1 MNEKKSTFK
10 VLFYL
15 KKKAERTDG
24 KVPVMLRITVDGDI
38 AQMSAKLFVT
48 PDLWDITAG
57 KVSGKSAEALSVNP
71 MLEQIKARIVNHYNR
86 ILQEDDFVTA
96 EKVKNGFLGIGVMND
111 TLMKDYAD
119 FNVEFEKMVKSGTRN
134 SSTFTKYRSV
144 FNHLTDFL
152 KEKYNRTDIA
162 YRELTENFINDFDSY
177 LRDVK
182 RLSHNT
188 VWMYM
193 MPLLHF
199 TSEAWKNG
207 IIKTDPFRNYDSS
220 SKETDR
226 TFLTEEELQ
235 KVATVEL
242 RLAQTQLVRDMYL
255 FCCWTGLSHTD
266 IRSLTFAEIQKS
278 DFDGKYWIITRRNKS
293 EVSSNIPLLDI
304 PLQIIEKYRGMAK
317 GNKVFPVP
325 SDKSC
330 NTQLRKIAIQCG
342 IYKEFTFH
350 SSRHTFATT
359 VILNN
364 GCSIEAL
371 SKMMGHK
378 NITTTQIYAKITNEK
393 VSRDIQN
400 IAGNLQKLQGKLQ
413 AGA

>member
-15 KKKAERTDG
+15 KKKAERADG
-24 KVPVMLRITVDGDI
+24 KVPVMLRITVDGEI

-48 PDLWDITAG
+48 PELWDLTAG
-57 KVSGKSAEALSVNP
+57 KVSGKSAEAININLL
-71 MLEQIKARIVNHYNR
+71 LEQIKARIVNHYNR

-96 EKVKNGFLGIGVMND
+96 EKVKNAFLGIGVMNNS
-111 TLMKDYAD
+111 LMKDFTD
-119 FNVEFEKMVKSGTRN
+119 FNIEFEKMVKSGSR
-134 SSTFTKYRSV
+134 SPSTYIKYKSV
-144 FNHLTDFL
+144 YTHLSNFL
-152 KEKYNRTDIA
+152 KEKHNRTDIA
-162 YRELTENFINDFDSY
+162 YRELTENFVNDFDAY
-177 LRDVK
+177 LRDIK

-207 IIKTDPFRNYDSS
+207 IIKTDPFRNYDSA

-226 TFLTEEELQ
+226 IYLTEEELQ

-242 RLAQTQLVRDMYL
+242 RLAQTQLVRDIYL

-266 IRSLTFAEIQKS
+266 VCSLSFSEIQKS
-278 DFDGKYWIITRRNKS
+278 DFDGRYWIITRRNKS

-304 PLQIIEKYRGMAK
+304 PLKIIEKYKGLAK
-317 GNKVFPVP
+317 GSKVFPVP

-330 NTQLRKIAIQCG
+330 NTQLLRIAVACG
-342 IYKEFTFH
+342 IQKEFTFH
-350 SSRHTFATT
+350 LASHNKICINLKINR
-359 VILNN
+359 L
-364 GCSIEAL
+364 
-371 SKMMGHK
+371 
-378 NITTTQIYAKITNEK
+378 QIYFRQQVTF
-393 VSRDIQN
+393 
-400 IAGNLQKLQGKLQ
+400 
-413 AGA
+413 

>member
-15 KKKAERTDG
+15 KKKAERADG
-24 KVPVMLRITVDGDI
+24 KVPVMLRITVDGEI

-48 PDLWDITAG
+48 PELWDLTAG
-57 KVSGKSAEALSVNP
+57 KVSGKSAEAININLL
-71 MLEQIKARIVNHYNR
+71 LEQIKARIVNHYNR

-96 EKVKNGFLGIGVMND
+96 EKVKNAFLGIGVMNNS
-111 TLMKDYAD
+111 LMKDFSD
-119 FNVEFEKMVKSGTRN
+119 FNIEFEKMVKSGSR
-134 SSTFTKYRSV
+134 SPSTYTKYKSV
-144 FNHLTDFL
+144 YTHLSNFL
-152 KEKYNRTDIA
+152 KEKHNRTDIA
-162 YRELTENFINDFDSY
+162 YRELTENFVNDFDAY
-177 LRDVK
+177 LRDIK

-207 IIKTDPFRNYDSS
+207 IIKTDPFRNYDSA

-226 TFLTEEELQ
+226 IYLTEEELQ

-242 RLAQTQLVRDMYL
+242 RLAQTQLVRDIYL

-266 IRSLTFAEIQKS
+266 VCSLSFSEIQKS
-278 DFDGKYWIITRRNKS
+278 DFDGRYWIITRRNKS

-304 PLQIIEKYRGMAK
+304 PLKIIEKYKGLAK

-330 NTQLRKIAIQCG
+330 NTQLLRIAVACG
-342 IYKEFTFH
+342 IQKEFTFH

-364 GCSIEAL
+364 GGSIEAL

-393 VSRDIQN
+393 ISRDIQN
-400 IAGNLQKLQGKLQ
+400 IAGNLSKLQEKLQ